1 MKKKKELE
9 EDADIADGR
18 SAAPA
23 LEQTPT
29 PQITHAAGADLP
41 IASSSLSSSSEG
53 SVMAPAMKG
62 TKRARGLAGANSTAT
77 TENVETGVFLEASQ
91 KR

>member
-1 MKKKKELE
+1 MSASNELE

-23 LEQTPT
+23 LDQTPT
-29 PQITHAAGADLP
+29 PQITQAAGADLA
-41 IASSSLSSSSEG
+41 IASSSSSSSSEG
-53 SVMAPAMKG
+53 LVMAPAMKG

-77 TENVETGVFLEASQ
+77 TENVETGVFPEASQ